1 MTKIKPTYVT
11 FEQAKLFKN
20 KGADAISFK
29 YYDNGGTLC
38 HSNTVVS
45 NKMGLVVALEQW
57 QVVEWLRVNHGIWV
71 FVGADAFNEK
81 KFWGSVLNLTTDKNK
96 QTRFCS
102 TPQEAYSAA
111 FDYIKDNNL
120 I

>member
-1 MTKIKPTYVT
+1 MIKPTYIT
-11 FEQAKLFKN
+11 FNQAVWLKEKGFKN
-20 KGADAISFK
+20 IEID
-29 YYDNGGTLC
+29 Y
-38 HSNTVVS
+38 
-45 NKMGLVVALEQW
+45 GLNQMLNNCNPPEQW
-57 QVVEWLRVNHGIWV
+57 QVVEWLRLTHGIWV
-71 FVGADAFNEK
+71 FVGADAFNKK